1 MSLHVAVSGWL
12 LGPASGA
19 NRRLLGLLAALG
31 AQLRADERVTVLHG
45 DAFAPPHLPRIEWRP
60 VAIPA
65 GPPWSRIAAEQR
77 HWRSALHTVGATVA
91 DHGFLPLGRL
101 SIPACLVVHDLRAAD
116 GMTRWPRWLARRI
129 VRRACANAAA
139 VVVPSNWT
147 RQRLLAVAPDARVT
161 VVPNGVDAPPLDERP
176 IKAPPPRPVP
186 PNGYVLHVGHLEAR
200 KNLLVVVRALARLPR
215 LHRPHLWLVGRDHGA
230 GPRLRAEAARLGIAD
245 DVLELPDAD
254 DTVLAGC
261 YANANAVVVP
271 SLYEGFGLPAL
282 EALAHGRR
290 VLVSDRGALPEVVGD
305 AGTVLP
311 ADDVAAWARALVSPH
326 DAPAHGVSAHGVSA
340 HGVPAHGAPAH
351 GAPSHD
357 VAAAAAARRRA
368 GAFGWDRA
376 AAAMLD
382 VWRRLAVS
390 ARG

>member
-31 AQLRADERVTVLHG
+31 AQLRVDERVTVLHG
-45 DAFAPPHLPRIEWRP
+45 EAFAPPRLPRIEWRP

-65 GPPWSRIAAEQR
+65 RPSWRRIVAEQR
-77 HWRSALHTVGATVA
+77 HWRSALHAVGATVA

-116 GMTRWPRWLARRI
+116 GMTRWPRGLARRI

-161 VVPNGVDAPPLDERP
+161 VVPNGVDAPPVAERP
-176 IKAPPPRPVP
+176 LPAPPRPVP

-200 KNLLVVVRALARLPR
+200 KNLLVVVRALASLPR
-215 LHRPHLWLVGRDHGA
+215 QHRPHLWLVGRDHGA

-254 DTVLAGC
+254 DTVLASC
-261 YANANAVVVP
+261 YANASATVVP
-271 SLYEGFGLPAL
+271 SHYEGFGLPAL

-311 ADDVAAWARALVSPH
+311 ADDVAAWARALVAPH
-326 DAPAHGVSAHGVSA
+326 DP
-340 HGVPAHGAPAH
+340 
-351 GAPSHD
+351 
-357 VAAAAAARRRA
+357 AAAAAARRRA

-390 ARG
+390 ARA